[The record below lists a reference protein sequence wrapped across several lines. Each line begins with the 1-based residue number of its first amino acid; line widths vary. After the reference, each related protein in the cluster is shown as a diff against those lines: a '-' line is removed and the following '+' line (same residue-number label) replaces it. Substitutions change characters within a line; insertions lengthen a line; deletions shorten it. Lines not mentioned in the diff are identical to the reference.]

1 MMRGGFA
8 RLSTACLL
16 NKRSPSKNTMH
27 TVAST
32 DVDGILIYGLFSAI
46 RRNVIAANSSSV
58 CVFYLLCLAAAA
70 GLLCVSSARDGERPK
85 GSPLSLLALSVL
97 SLCAS
102 TELNHVVFGRRR
114 RQLGRWCKTTKCGC
128 NLFHIPYSTTSCPRV
143 EYQSSSLRGLVLCAI
158 YFIRTELT
166 FCSRRTQ
173 LNIFGRHSRPKFIRG
188 IQTRGH
194 IISPTVLSVSMV
206 KVIGTVLSPLLL
218 LCTIPGRRRC
228 WWAPTTT
235 FARYSP
241 NWSISRSGKQQSS
254 QPPRVHHSAKVNL
267 NVLIW
272 LVAGLVV
279 DGGL

>member
-1 MMRGGFA
+1 MRVRKSLIITLGKVTPPYHRLLLLQRHTSAQPQMMRGGFA

-70 GLLCVSSARDGERPK
+70 AGLLCVSSARDGERPK
-85 GSPLSLLALSVL
+85 GNPSLVARFIRTQPVRVHG
-97 SLCAS
+97 
-102 TELNHVVFGRRR
+102 TESRCLR
-114 RQLGRWCKTTKCGC
+114 
-128 NLFHIPYSTTSCPRV
+128 
-143 EYQSSSLRGLVLCAI
+143 SSSSSTWALMQNNEMWMQFIPHSLFDDFLSPSGVSVVVSSWPGLVLCAI

-194 IISPTVLSVSMV
+194 IISPTVLSV
-206 KVIGTVLSPLLL
+206 
-218 LCTIPGRRRC
+218 
-228 WWAPTTT
+228 
-235 FARYSP
+235 
-241 NWSISRSGKQQSS
+241 
-254 QPPRVHHSAKVNL
+254 
-267 NVLIW
+267 
-272 LVAGLVV
+272 
-279 DGGL
+279 